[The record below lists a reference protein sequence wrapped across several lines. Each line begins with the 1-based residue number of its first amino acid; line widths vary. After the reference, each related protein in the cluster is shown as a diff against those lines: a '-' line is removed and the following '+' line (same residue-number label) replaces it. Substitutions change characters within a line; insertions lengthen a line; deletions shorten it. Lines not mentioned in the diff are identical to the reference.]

1 MIEGSM
7 RGKNVV
13 SFLREDICKVGAE
26 VRDRALLRFI
36 SLSELCRDGDLV
48 DLFFRS
54 SCLKVI
60 LMKRPVIFGRG

>member
-26 VRDRALLRFI
+26 VGDRALLRFI
-36 SLSELCRDGDLV
+36 SLSELCQDGDFV
-48 DLFFRS
+48 DLFF
-54 SCLKVI
+54 
-60 LMKRPVIFGRG
+60 